1 MSLPIGVDKLLK
13 KYKTIWVMIKELK
26 NIELNALPVYNK
38 IDVQKQKSQL
48 MAIKIIL
55 VFIV

>member
-1 MSLPIGVDKLLK
+1 MSLPISVDKLLE

-26 NIELNALPVYNK
+26 NIELNALPVYDK

-55 VFIV
+55 VFVV